1 MSESDRSEMDE
12 ELDALRRAIAARRDE
27 ATPELEELARA
38 VDAYRAR
45 ETEDE
50 DDDGLFE
57 RLGEAV
63 DRFEA
68 THPEVSTALA
78 RVIDSLTAF
87 GL

>member
-1 MSESDRSEMDE
+1 MDE
-12 ELDALRRAIAARRDE
+12 ELDALKKAIAARRDE
-27 ATPELEELARA
+27 STPELEELARA

-45 ETEDE
+45 ESEEE
-50 DDDGLFE
+50 DDDEGLFE

-68 THPEVSTALA
+68 THPEISTALA